1 MAPLVLWQ
9 HNKEEAEEIE
19 EEKKEKKKS
28 IRDISAFHR
37 TGTGDSDVVMLSLS
51 SEAIGHTVGIIGTRG
66 QGNSYQTPSPPFD

>member
-1 MAPLVLWQ
+1 MRR
-9 HNKEEAEEIE
+9 KE
-19 EEKKEKKKS
+19 KEKKKS

-51 SEAIGHTVGIIGTRG
+51 SEAIGHTVGIIGTRE